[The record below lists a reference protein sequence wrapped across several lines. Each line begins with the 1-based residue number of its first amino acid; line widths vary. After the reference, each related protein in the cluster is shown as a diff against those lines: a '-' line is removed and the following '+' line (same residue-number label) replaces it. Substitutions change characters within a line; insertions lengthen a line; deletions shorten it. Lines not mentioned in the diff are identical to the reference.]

1 VPVYNRLVLFIIG
14 QFYLKTRSLLCVV
27 FYFFS
32 HTLAAVQDDDFWLLL
47 TPPAESSFS
56 INTFTNNQQQLLF
69 GLQLDQKINS
79 QLHINL
85 AWSQYDIKANIRSAS
100 VGFSGDPYNNWLWF
114 YNIKQWGEASLIQS
128 RDHEF
133 RLQYYTGKWYA
144 LIGLQR
150 GDLEINFVR
159 TLRNG
164 QSAASSDHRALI
176 SGLGYSQT
184 NFYWQFEYIQHQY
197 QKDLS
202 QLASNRFLI
211 SLIEPTALQ
220 QSSTLNDSSSQFT
233 IGFNHDVYTIST
245 QLYRLKSALTQSNS
259 DFLGL
264 SLNLAIGINQ
274 QIGLHINSPLQTGS
288 SSIGVSFSQQ
298 W

>member
-1 VPVYNRLVLFIIG
+1 MLFIVG
-14 QFYLKTRSLLCVV
+14 RFYLNTRSLLCAV
-27 FYFFS
+27 FCFFANA
-32 HTLAAVQDDDFWLLL
+32 LAAAQDDDFWLLL

-69 GLQLDQKINS
+69 GLQLDQKIS
-79 QLHINL
+79 PQLHINL
-85 AWSQYDIKANIRSAS
+85 AWSQYDINANIRSTS

-114 YNIKQWGEASLIQS
+114 YNFKQWGDAALIQS

-133 RLQYYTGKWYA
+133 KLQYYAGKWYA
-144 LIGLQR
+144 LLGLQQ

-164 QSAASSDHRALI
+164 QSSASSDHRAII

-220 QSSTLNDSSSQFT
+220 QSSTLNESSSQFT
-233 IGFNHDVYTIST
+233 MGFNRDGYTIST
-245 QLYRLKSALTQSNS
+245 QLNRLKSVLTQTNS
-259 DFLGL
+259 DFIGL
-264 SLNLAIGINQ
+264 SLTLPLDVNQ
-274 QIGLHINSPLQTGS
+274 QIGLHISSPLQSGS
-288 SSIGVSFSQQ
+288 SSIGISFSQQ